1 MPFIGDDKIK
11 RSNGLEIKLTN
22 SNKRN
27 LLVCDTAYT
36 YEFLIE
42 RSLQEFVT
50 CKDLDGYFDNV
61 WTVHAVASL
70 FCPKASG
77 SRYGRPVVR
86 KLNDRHTHIEGKIGR
101 FKQLAWFP
109 ALNFILAQ
117 SGLIWLLLK
126 LIKQNRIEII
136 RAEDPYFNGM
146 LGLIISTIRKLPLVT
161 GVWGNPDVIRENTG
175 KLLSSRF
182 KWLWLEKSVER
193 FVLRRSTVV
202 LTQNYDNLEFVLR
215 QGVVK
220 DKTAITRIGSA
231 IDSVHFVDPK
241 KRDSGRADLE
251 AIGVNGEAV
260 LMGIFRLESMKLPH
274 HLIHVVALLK
284 DSVMKSKAFL
294 LVMDRCMMNSL
305 PFKRIKPIK

>member
-202 LTQNYDNLEFVLR
+202 LTQNYDNLEFV
-215 QGVVK
+215 
-220 DKTAITRIGSA
+220 
-231 IDSVHFVDPK
+231 
-241 KRDSGRADLE
+241 
-251 AIGVNGEAV
+251 
-260 LMGIFRLESMKLPH
+260 
-274 HLIHVVALLK
+274 
-284 DSVMKSKAFL
+284 
-294 LVMDRCMMNSL
+294 
-305 PFKRIKPIK
+305 

>member
-1 MPFIGDDKIK
+1 M
-11 RSNGLEIKLTN
+11 
-22 SNKRN
+22 
-27 LLVCDTAYT
+27 
-36 YEFLIE
+36 
-42 RSLQEFVT
+42 
-50 CKDLDGYFDNV
+50 
-61 WTVHAVASL
+61 
-70 FCPKASG
+70 
-77 SRYGRPVVR
+77 R

-126 LIKQNRIEII
+126 LIKQIIEII

-215 QGVVK
+215 QGVAK

-241 KRDSGRADLE
+241 KRDSGRAD
-251 AIGVNGEAV
+251 
-260 LMGIFRLESMKLPH
+260 KQ
-274 HLIHVVALLK
+274 
-284 DSVMKSKAFL
+284 
-294 LVMDRCMMNSL
+294 
-305 PFKRIKPIK
+305 